1 MSSILTKIWLILG
14 EKMTSS
20 FINDLRKH
28 KTLFLFLIPC
38 TVILVIF
45 NYIPMAGILIAFQD
59 FRVSRG
65 IFRSSW
71 AGLTHFRNFFTS
83 ASAFRVV
90 INTILLNIYG
100 LLWGF
105 PVPII
110 FAIALCEMKS
120 VRYRKVIQTISYLPY
135 FMSMVIV
142 AGLVH
147 MILSVDGGVVNVIMG
162 YLGKKPINFL
172 TYTEYFRTI
181 YVATNVWK
189 GFGWTAII
197 YISAIIGIDPQLY
210 EAAIVDGAG
219 TFRRIWYITLPGIA
233 STIIIMLILNIG
245 SMMSSAFDLA
255 NLLQKPITYSVS
267 DTIST
272 YVYRRGI
279 ANASGIPEYSYTTA
293 IGLFQ
298 SIVNIILLTTA
309 NFFARKYSETSLF

>member
-1 MSSILTKIWLILG
+1 MLNTLI
-14 EKMTSS
+14 KD
-20 FINDLRKH
+20 FRKH
-28 KTLFLFLIPC
+28 KTLFLFLVPC
-38 TVILVIF
+38 TVLLIIF

-59 FRVSRG
+59 FRVTRG
-65 IFRSSW
+65 IFGSSW
-71 AGLTHFRNFFTS
+71 AGLKHFQNFFTS

-100 LLWGF
+100 LMWGF

-110 FAIALCEMKS
+110 FAIALCEMRS
-120 VRYRKVIQTISYLPY
+120 VKYRKVIQTISYLPY

-147 MILSVDGGVVNVIMG
+147 MILSVDGGALNVIIG
-162 YLGKKPINFL
+162 FFGRRPINFL
-172 TYTEYFRTI
+172 TYPEYFRSI
-181 YVATNVWK
+181 YVTTSIWK
-189 GFGWTAII
+189 GFGWTTVI

-210 EAAIVDGAG
+210 EAAIVDGAS
-219 TFRRIWYITLPGIA
+219 TFKRIWYITLPGIA

-245 SMMSSAFDLA
+245 SMMSSAFDLVH
-255 NLLQKPITYSVS
+255 LLQTPITFSVS

-279 ANASGIPEYSYTTA
+279 ANPGGIPEYSFTTA

-298 SIVNIILLTTA
+298 SVVNIILLTTA